1 MSAPRVVLH
10 RFAEV
15 RAALRCADLAAP
27 GVTVPHDQSHRVVRH
42 SVREQASTASLLAL
56 RDPFVSQLCML
67 LAAPRTSSPW
77 CFVANVAVPWA
88 FAVTGQL
95 MHLTPACVQ
104 GGAAL
109 AAHLFESAAH
119 SANGDS
125 TPEALAAAGAL
136 YQMLTRDARLR
147 SAHGAANAAAVQTF
161 VALTQS
167 LPALLAS
174 AMHAL
179 LLHTEQYT
187 WLRGHHHTTL
197 AAAAHELLRFAT
209 PTRAVYRRALR
220 DTVVGEHTIAT
231 NTLIVLQLAAANR
244 DPAHFTNP
252 DTLQL
257 AAGRAG
263 HVSFGGGPHQCSGA
277 MLVHTLLDC
286 ALEALAT
293 SPVALALAGPVSWLD
308 GVALSAPT
316 QLTVTA
322 SR

>member
-27 GVTVPHDQSHRVVRH
+27 GVTVPHDQSHHAVRH
-42 SVREQASTASLLAL
+42 SVREQASAASLLEL
-56 RDPFVSQLCML
+56 RDPFATQLCL
-67 LAAPRTSSPW
+67 LLEAPRTSLPW

-88 FAVTGQL
+88 LAVTGQL

-109 AAHLFESAAH
+109 AANVFESAAH
-119 SANGDS
+119 SENGDS
-125 TPEALAAAGAL
+125 TPEALAATSAL
-136 YQMLTRDARLR
+136 YQLLAN
-147 SAHGAANAAAVQTF
+147 AAPANVAPANAAAVQTF

-167 LPALLAS
+167 LPALLAN
-174 AMHAL
+174 AVHAL
-179 LLHTEQYT
+179 LLHTEQYA
-187 WLRGHHHTTL
+187 WLRGQHHTTY

-209 PTRAVYRRALR
+209 PTRAVYRRALC
-220 DTVVGEHTIAT
+220 DTIIGEHVIAT
-231 NTLIVLQLAAANR
+231 GSLVVLQLAAANR
-244 DPAHFTNP
+244 DPMHFTNP

-263 HVSFGGGPHQCSGA
+263 HLSFGAGAHHCSGTPIVQA
-277 MLVHTLLDC
+277 LLEC
-286 ALEALAT
+286 LLEALVT
-293 SPVALALAGPVSWLD
+293 SPVTLALAGPVSWLN

-316 QLTVTA
+316 RLPVTA

>member
-27 GVTVPHDQSHRVVRH
+27 GVTVPHDQSHHAVRH
-42 SVREQASTASLLAL
+42 SVREQASAASLLEL
-56 RDPFVSQLCML
+56 RDPFATQLCL
-67 LAAPRTSSPW
+67 LLEAPRTSLPW

-88 FAVTGQL
+88 LAVTGQL

-109 AAHLFESAAH
+109 AANVFESAAH
-119 SANGDS
+119 SENGDS
-125 TPEALAAAGAL
+125 TPEALAATSAL
-136 YQMLTRDARLR
+136 YQLLAN
-147 SAHGAANAAAVQTF
+147 AAPANVAPANAAAVQTF

-167 LPALLAS
+167 LPALLAN
-174 AMHAL
+174 AVHAL
-179 LLHTEQYT
+179 LLHTEQYA
-187 WLRGHHHTTL
+187 WLRGQHHTTY

-209 PTRAVYRRALR
+209 PTRAVYRRALC
-220 DTVVGEHTIAT
+220 DTIIGERVIAT
-231 NTLIVLQLAAANR
+231 GSLVVLQLAAANR
-244 DPAHFTNP
+244 DPVRFTNP

-257 AAGRAG
+257 ATGRAG
-263 HVSFGGGPHQCSGA
+263 HLSFGAGAHHCSGTPIVQA
-277 MLVHTLLDC
+277 LLEC
-286 ALEALAT
+286 LLEALVT
-293 SPVALALAGPVSWLD
+293 SPVTLALAGPVSWLN

-316 QLTVTA
+316 RLPVTA